1 MQTGDLAKTM
11 ISGEIVI
18 ILQQVGKKVWNVL
31 RTDGRVTSE
40 WVLNLVPYEDGK

>member
-1 MQTGDLAKTM
+1 MQVGDLAKTM

-40 WVLNLVPYEDGK
+40 WILNLVPYEDGK